1 MIIIQLIV
9 GPIRNLVNSQTLTR
23 PSGSYYQAV
32 QFSGFLQCSFYGDI
46 SQITLYKT
54 ESADILVRSQNGSR
68 MLDYKNMFCCMSL
81 FYLINILHKKY
92 FSIKKNVFKYKK
104 KSKYTVC
111 VRFF

>member
-9 GPIRNLVNSQTLTR
+9 GPIRNLVNSQALTR
-23 PSGSYYQAV
+23 PSGSYFQAV
-32 QFSGFLQCSFYGDI
+32 QFSGFLQCSFYGEI

-81 FYLINILHKKY
+81 FYLINILNKM
-92 FSIKKNVFKYKK
+92 FLSIKNVLSIKIYKNNLNIQFI
-104 KSKYTVC
+104 
-111 VRFF
+111 